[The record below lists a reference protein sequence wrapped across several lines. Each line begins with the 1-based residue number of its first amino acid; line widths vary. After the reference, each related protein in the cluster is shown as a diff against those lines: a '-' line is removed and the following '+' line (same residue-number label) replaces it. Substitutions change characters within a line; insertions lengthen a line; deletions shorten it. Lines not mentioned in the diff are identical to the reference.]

1 MTNKRYYL
9 SNGNSLLDNSL
20 RADYTKGRNLCR
32 MERIQCPF
40 AIDSGKNGE
49 EFAEYELFDHNL

>member
-1 MTNKRYYL
+1 
-9 SNGNSLLDNSL
+9 
-20 RADYTKGRNLCR
+20 